1 MQYREHLIECAD
13 GRTIEAATLGHP
25 SGHTV
30 VFHHGTPGSTSM
42 VQDFEPF
49 LECGNFFFI
58 TTSRPGYGS
67 SSRHEGRDVASV
79 VDDVATVLDFFH
91 RDSYAVMGWSGGGP
105 HALACAALDTPR
117 CLGAVT
123 LASVVPLDVDFDWTE
138 GMGPENLKEFALA
151 KEGGPAYEAYIAT
164 IGGLFAEA
172 TEENIVELFGGLLP
186 DVDKEVLADDRARQV
201 FADAVRHGFVNG
213 WRGFYD
219 DNVALFSPWG
229 FDPTAIAVPVAVW
242 YGDADL
248 MVPPTH
254 GAWLASH
261 LPTASTHHHSKDGH
275 LSIFARHVDELA
287 GDLADVFS

>member
-1 MQYREHLIECAD
+1 VSYKEHLIECPD
-13 GRTIEAATLGHP
+13 GRTLEAATLGQP
-25 SGHTV
+25 SGHTIF
-30 VFHHGTPGSTSM
+30 FHHGTPGSTSM

-49 LECGNFFFI
+49 LEHGNFFFV

-67 SSRHEGRDVASV
+67 SSRLEGRDVASV
-79 VDDVATVLDFFH
+79 VNDVTTVLDFFH
-91 RDSYAVMGWSGGGP
+91 RDKYAALGWSGGGP

-138 GMGPENLKEFALA
+138 GMGPENLEEFALA
-151 KEGGPAYEAYIAT
+151 KKGGPPYEEYIAT
-164 IGGLFAEA
+164 VGGFMGEA
-172 TEENIVELFGGLLP
+172 TEGNIIELFGGLLP
-186 DVDKEVLADDRARQV
+186 DVDKEVLADDRAREV
-201 FADAVRHGFVNG
+201 LASAVRHGFLNG

-219 DNVALFSPWG
+219 DNVAFFSPWG
-229 FDPTAIAVPVAVW
+229 FDPTTIAVPVAVW

-261 LPTASTHHHSKDGH
+261 LPSATAHHQPNDGH
-275 LSIFARHVDELA
+275 LSLYARHVEELA
-287 GDLADVFS
+287 SNLADLFA